1 MTLASSK
8 SVDHPASYSLRARGV
23 KCGLLLSLSGPCRS
37 RVAARRSSKRDQP
50 EENGQP
56 YISYQVNDIDMES
69 DMWKSKPAW
78 CQPWTILTTG
88 AVVITASWLLFQSL
102 VFTLLSSLVVFAW
115 WYLFLILVPSSYA
128 AAARQVDR
136 DRE

>member
-1 MTLASSK
+1 
-8 SVDHPASYSLRARGV
+8 
-23 KCGLLLSLSGPCRS
+23 
-37 RVAARRSSKRDQP
+37 
-50 EENGQP
+50 
-56 YISYQVNDIDMES
+56 
-69 DMWKSKPAW
+69 MWKSKPAW

-88 AVVITASWLLFQSL
+88 AMGITTSWLLFQSL

-128 AAARQVDR
+128 AAARQVDL